1 MTNKRLAAELEKLL
15 KKTGSNKPPPQQAGG
30 GSASGSSSGSKNAS
44 IYIPSSSPPQNSNS
58 TMPSSN
64 KVNQQ
69 PQKSSSTKLS
79 GNAAGHKS
87 TVKTNYTK
95 GQKAAGK
102 ASAAAGYGAS
112 HGSANKSSNT
122 SSVGSKVAA
131 SESYQ
136 NRESSQSQTQKEQK
150 ETLEQERG
158 EKMSNTYN
166 RDGELMT
173 QSEFK
178 QYKSELAQSDIE
190 GMRRIVISPDPTL
203 NITPQEMSSIT
214 RDAMH
219 SWQEYSGKQF
229 EFTYAVHDGQSVIH
243 SHVLQ
248 TSQNQNDIN
257 MASRQ
262 LETFK
267 GLIDEAIQTQLDLR
281 EGLSEKSG
289 ATLIHAEVQNGQEV
303 QHIGGAENMEG
314 ELIVENNITKEDV
327 GEDDIEVVQ
336 LYME

>member
-1 MTNKRLAAELEKLL
+1 MSNKWLVAELEKLL
-15 KKTGSNKPPPQQAGG
+15 KKTGNNKPLPRQAGG
-30 GSASGSSSGSKNAS
+30 GSALDSSSGSKNTS
-44 IYIPSSSPPQNSNS
+44 IHMPSSPPSQNSNRA
-58 TMPSSN
+58 MPSNN
-64 KVNQQ
+64 KVNPQ
-69 PQKSSSTKLS
+69 PQKPGSPKPS
-79 GNAAGHKS
+79 GNVAGHKS

-112 HGSANKSSNT
+112 HGGANKSSNT
-122 SSVGSKVAA
+122 SSVGSKAAA

-173 QSEFK
+173 QSEFR

-190 GMRRIVISPDPTL
+190 GMRRIVISPDPIL

-219 SWQEYSGKQF
+219 SWQECSGKQF
-229 EFTYAVHDGQSVIH
+229 DFTYAVHDGQSVIH
-243 SHVLQ
+243 SHVLM
-248 TSQNQNDIN
+248 TSEKQNDIN

-281 EGLSEKSG
+281 EGLSEKDNEM
-289 ATLIHAEVQNGQEV
+289 LPHMQVQNDQEV
-303 QHIGGAENMEG
+303 QHLSGMENMASDPI
-314 ELIVENNITKEDV
+314 LENSAGKEALN
-327 GEDDIEVVQ
+327 EDDIEVVQ
-336 LYME
+336 LYVE

>member
-1 MTNKRLAAELEKLL
+1 MTDKRLIAELEKLL
-15 KKTGSNKPPPQQAGG
+15 KKMDSNKLPSQQAGG
-30 GSASGSSSGSKNAS
+30 SGLGSSNGSKNAS
-44 IYIPSSSPPQNSNS
+44 VYMPTSTPSQNSNS
-58 TMPSSN
+58 TMPSNS
-64 KVNQQ
+64 KVNPQ
-69 PQKSSSTKLS
+69 PQKSSSFKPS

-112 HGSANKSSNT
+112 HGGANKSSNT
-122 SSVGSKVAA
+122 SSVGSKAAA

-136 NRESSQSQTQKEQK
+136 NRESSQSQAQKEQK

-158 EKMSNTYN
+158 ERMSNTYN
-166 RDGELMT
+166 SDGELMT

-178 QYKSELAQSDIE
+178 EYKSELTQSNIE
-190 GMRRIVISPDPTL
+190 GMRRIVISPDPML

-214 RDAMH
+214 RDAMQ

-229 EFTYAVHDGQSVIH
+229 DFTYAVHDGQSVIH
-243 SHVLQ
+243 SHVLM
-248 TSQNQNDIN
+248 TSENKNDIN

-267 GLIDEAIQTQLDLR
+267 SFIDEAIQNQLDLR
-281 EGLSEKSG
+281 EGLSEKSIEVLPY
-289 ATLIHAEVQNGQEV
+289 AQAENDQEV
-303 QHIGGAENMEG
+303 QYLGG
-314 ELIVENNITKEDV
+314 VENRAYMLDQEDSADKE
-327 GEDDIEVVQ
+327 GLEDNLQYAAQIYSE
-336 LYME
+336 